1 MILDPRGHTT
11 GLPRDV
17 PTRVA
22 RLVSN
27 TFPQPTHNTR
37 WTGGVQTRGRSWW
50 SCWSWWCRAT
60 IFLLRISISILN
72 ITCGKTFRASS
83 SRVGS
88 GRVGS
93 AKDGV
98 PNEQVPRAGLPHPV
112 VAQCLGLADEGV
124 AINGPSH
131 GLGAALFKGCHSGR
145 VGSGR
150 PWLSWWPLWPWWPP
164 PPILINDIR
173 CQSRS
178 GPGQPTFLH
187 PPSHPTHPHTHH
199 PHRHHTH
206 TQTHSKM
213 CSRQQP
219 SCLMVLC

>member
-1 MILDPRGHTT
+1 M
-11 GLPRDV
+11 
-17 PTRVA
+17 TR
-22 RLVSN
+22 SD
-27 TFPQPTHNTR
+27 
-37 WTGGVQTRGRSWW
+37 RSWW
-50 SCWSWWCRAT
+50 CGAT
-60 IFLLRISISILN
+60 ILYCESQSQ
-72 ITCGKTFRASS
+72 FRTLHVTKPFVPA
-83 SRVGS
+83 RVVS

-98 PNEQVPRAGLPHPV
+98 PNEQVPRAGLPHSV

-124 AINGPSH
+124 TINGPSH

-150 PWLSWWPLWPWWPP
+150 PWLSRWPLWPWWPP

-206 TQTHSKM
+206 TNT
-213 CSRQQP
+213 
-219 SCLMVLC
+219 

>member
-1 MILDPRGHTT
+1 MSGVSSGVWVVSCGA
-11 GLPRDV
+11 GLQFFFI
-17 PTRVA
+17 TN
-22 RLVSN
+22 LN
-27 TFPQPTHNTR
+27 LNFEHYMWQNF
-37 WTGGVQTRGRSWW
+37 
-50 SCWSWWCRAT
+50 SCQLESR
-60 IFLLRISISILN
+60 
-72 ITCGKTFRASS
+72 
-83 SRVGS
+83 RVGS

>member
-1 MILDPRGHTT
+1 MVKLF
-11 GLPRDV
+11 
-17 PTRVA
+17 
-22 RLVSN
+22 VSALN
-27 TFPQPTHNTR
+27 SF
-37 WTGGVQTRGRSWW
+37 WGR
-50 SCWSWWCRAT
+50 
-60 IFLLRISISILN
+60 
-72 ITCGKTFRASS
+72 S
-83 SRVGS
+83 SRVGSGRS

-93 AKDGV
+93 AKDGN
-98 PNEQVPRAGLPHPV
+98 PNEQVLRAGLPHSV

-206 TQTHSKM
+206 KHTVKCVRDNNHHALWFYVDKTSATFGYTGSASTPTPTKSTGGLDRRAGQPFTDFAERIMGGAGLMSLLKGVVNV
-213 CSRQQP
+213 SRA
-219 SCLMVLC
+219 